1 MQLEVLS
8 YKFENTLKCEV
19 DKAENGF
26 EVFENVISKFN
37 ADPQEFYDLIILD
50 LHMPIMDGFEA
61 CKKISDLFI

>member
-8 YKFENTLKCEV
+8 YKFESTLKCEV